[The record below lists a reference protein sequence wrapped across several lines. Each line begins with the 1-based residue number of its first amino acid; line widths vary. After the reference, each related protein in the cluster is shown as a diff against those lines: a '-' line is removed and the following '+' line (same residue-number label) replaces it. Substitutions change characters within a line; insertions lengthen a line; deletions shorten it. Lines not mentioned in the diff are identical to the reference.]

1 MKMKLITLSAHCI
14 LETNTLCIS
23 TRSYVTGLCED
34 FNYVPSDS
42 FKYKIHSQGV
52 DCCYLYF
59 HSHANS
65 YSSESNES
73 TTQWE
78 TQGQVLIHML

>member
-1 MKMKLITLSAHCI
+1 MKLITLSAYYV
-14 LETNTLCIS
+14 LETNTCVYQ
-23 TRSYVTGLCED
+23 TQSYVTGLCKD

-59 HSHANS
+59 HSHADS
-65 YSSESNES
+65 YGSESNKL
-73 TTQWE
+73 TIQWE
-78 TQGQVLIHML
+78 TQGQVLIHTL

>member
-1 MKMKLITLSAHCI
+1 MKLITLSAHYV

-23 TRSYVTGLCED
+23 TQSYGTGLCND

-52 DCCYLYF
+52 DCCYLYS
-59 HSHANS
+59 HSHADS
-65 YSSESNES
+65 YGSKSNKS
-73 TTQWE
+73 TIQWE
-78 TQGQVLIHML
+78 TQGQVLIHTL